1 MIVNINTPIR
11 QQLLACVCDF
21 MLNMATSLAE
31 ATSKWRIFSLNEN
44 QHMTHKKSLKIP
56 KEWSEAVNG
65 RRTDNTVAKRKKGE
79 KHEQRST
86 KHYTEN

>member
-1 MIVNINTPIR
+1 
-11 QQLLACVCDF
+11 
-21 MLNMATSLAE
+21 
-31 ATSKWRIFSLNEN
+31 
-44 QHMTHKKSLKIP
+44 MTHKKSLKIP
-56 KEWSEAVNG
+56 KELSEAVNG